1 MIIRADDFD
10 HEYMKLTGLRRMQ
23 KKQRGNPGTRAK
35 RRYRDE
41 VTAFDIETSTIPG
54 TQQAVMYIWQWQI
67 GDFTVIGR
75 TWDEFQDLCYRLK
88 AMCKED
94 QYIVVYVHN
103 LSFEFQFFAGIYEFQ
118 PEEVF
123 CIESRKIL
131 KCDMYGCLEFR
142 CSYLH
147 SNMSLDEFTRKMGV
161 EHAKL
166 HDFDYNQFRGPWTDL
181 TDDELKYCVNDVQGL
196 VEALKIEMKHDGDN
210 LYSIPLTSTGYV
222 RRDAKAVLKGVKHFI
237 VQDILPDYEVF
248 EMLQEA
254 FRGGNTHANRY
265 YAGLILENVKS
276 ADRSSSYPDVQVNCK
291 YPMSRWFRSG
301 NITTDQLFDLIDR
314 RGRAVVMRV
323 ALFNVRLHDEFWGS
337 PYLSISKC
345 RNIKNHEPDNGRILS
360 ADYLETTITDIDLKI
375 IADEYDF
382 DSMTIIDSAHSRYGY
397 LPRKFVEL
405 VNKYYRLKTEL
416 KGSEDLFDQLLY
428 MKSKNKL
435 NSLYGMSAQNP
446 IKPETQFKQGEF
458 SILEED
464 YKEKLEAQNKKAFF
478 NYAWGVWC
486 TAWARLRLEE
496 GIRLAG
502 SRFVYADTDSV
513 KYLGE
518 IDWREYNAIREAQSK
533 AHGAFAIDKKGKAHY
548 MGVFEY
554 EGEYAKFSTLGA
566 KKYCCEDSEGN
577 LQITIAGVG
586 KKAGAAELRRAG
598 GISKFKPG
606 FIFREGGG
614 LDAVYND
621 DPEIKEVTIEGHRL
635 EITRNVCLVPGEYT
649 LGLAGDYERLLDR
662 LAIE

>member
-1 MIIRADDFD
+1 MIIRAGEFD
-10 HEYMKLTGLRRMQ
+10 SEYMKLTGLRRQQ
-23 KKQRGNPGTRAK
+23 KKQRGNPSTRSK

-41 VTAFDIETSTIPG
+41 VTAFDIETSTVPG
-54 TQQAVMYIWQWQI
+54 TSQAVMYIWQWQI

-75 TWDEFQDLCYRLK
+75 TWQEFLDLCYRLK
-88 AMCKED
+88 ALCKED

-103 LSFEFQFFAGIYEFQ
+103 LSFEFQFLAGIYDFQ

-123 CIESRKIL
+123 CIERRKIL
-131 KCDMYGCLEFR
+131 KCDMFDCLELR

-166 HDFDYNQFRGPWTDL
+166 HDFDYSKFRAPWTDL
-181 TDDELKYCVNDVQGL
+181 TDDELDYCVNDVKGL
-196 VEALKIEMKHDGDN
+196 VEAIKVEMQHDGDN

-237 VQDILPDYEVF
+237 VQDILPDYDVF

-291 YPMSRWFRSG
+291 YPMSKWIRSG
-301 NITTDQLFDLIDR
+301 NITTEQLFDLIDR
-314 RGRAVVMRV
+314 RERAVVMRV
-323 ALFNVRLHDEFWGS
+323 AFFNLRLHDEFWGS
-337 PYLSISKC
+337 PYISISKC

-375 IADEYDF
+375 IVDEYDF
-382 DSMTIIDSAHSRYGY
+382 DAMTIIDSAHSRYGY

-405 VNKYYRLKTEL
+405 VNRYYRIKTEL

-435 NSLYGMSAQNP
+435 NSLYGMSAQNL
-446 IKPETQFKQGEF
+446 IKPETVF
-458 SILEED
+458 SCGDFTVKDED
-464 YKEKLEAQNKKAFF
+464 YREKLTAQNKRAFF

-513 KYLGE
+513 KYLGD
-518 IDWREYNAIREAQSK
+518 IDWCEYNRIREDQSRK
-533 AHGAFAIDKKGKAHY
+533 HGAFAVDKKGKSHY

-566 KKYCCEDSEGN
+566 KKYCSEDPDGT
-577 LQITIAGVG
+577 LHITIAGVG
-586 KKAGAAELRRAG
+586 KKSGAAELKAAG
-598 GISKFKPG
+598 GISQFKPG
-606 FIFREGGG
+606 FIFRAGGG

-621 DPEIKEVTIEGHRL
+621 DPEIKEMVIDGRKL
-635 EITRNVCLVPGEYT
+635 EISRNVCLVPGEYT

-662 LAIE
+662 LQID

>member
-1 MIIRADDFD
+1 MIIWADDFD
-10 HEYMKLTGLRRMQ
+10 HEYMKITGLRRMQ

-75 TWDEFQDLCYRLK
+75 TWEEFKDLCYRLK

-103 LSFEFQFFAGIYEFQ
+103 LSFEFQFLAGIYEFQ

-123 CIESRKIL
+123 CIESRKVL

-166 HDFDYNQFRGPWTDL
+166 HDFDYNRFRGPWTEL
-181 TDDELKYCVNDVQGL
+181 TDDELQYCINDVQGL

-345 RNIKNHEPDNGRILS
+345 RNIKNHDPDNGRILS

-375 IADEYDF
+375 ITDEYDF

-458 SILEED
+458 SVLEED
-464 YKEKLEAQNKKAFF
+464 YREKLEAQNKKAFF

-513 KYLGE
+513 KYLGD
-518 IDWREYNAIREAQSK
+518 IDWTEYNAIREAQSK
-533 AHGAFAIDKKGKAHY
+533 AHGAYAIDKKGKAHY

-586 KKAGAAELRRAG
+586 KKAGAAELRLAG

-621 DPEIKEVTIEGHRL
+621 DPEIKDVTIDGHRL
-635 EITRNVCLVPGEYT
+635 EITRNVCLVQGEYT

-662 LAIE
+662 LSIE

>member
-41 VTAFDIETSTIPG
+41 GTAFDIETSTIPG

-75 TWDEFQDLCYRLK
+75 TWEEFLDLCYRLK

-103 LSFEFQFFAGIYEFQ
+103 LSFEFQFLAGIYEFQ

-166 HDFDYNQFRGPWTDL
+166 HDFDYNRFRGPWTAL
-181 TDDELKYCVNDVQGL
+181 TDDELQYCVNDVRGL

-291 YPMSRWFRSG
+291 YPMSLPSFIKMHGVTFAS
-301 NITTDQLFDLIDR
+301 L
-314 RGRAVVMRV
+314 
-323 ALFNVRLHDEFWGS
+323 
-337 PYLSISKC
+337 C
-345 RNIKNHEPDNGRILS
+345 R
-360 ADYLETTITDIDLKI
+360 
-375 IADEYDF
+375 
-382 DSMTIIDSAHSRYGY
+382 
-397 LPRKFVEL
+397 
-405 VNKYYRLKTEL
+405 
-416 KGSEDLFDQLLY
+416 
-428 MKSKNKL
+428 
-435 NSLYGMSAQNP
+435 
-446 IKPETQFKQGEF
+446 
-458 SILEED
+458 
-464 YKEKLEAQNKKAFF
+464 
-478 NYAWGVWC
+478 
-486 TAWARLRLEE
+486 
-496 GIRLAG
+496 
-502 SRFVYADTDSV
+502 
-513 KYLGE
+513 
-518 IDWREYNAIREAQSK
+518 
-533 AHGAFAIDKKGKAHY
+533 
-548 MGVFEY
+548 
-554 EGEYAKFSTLGA
+554 
-566 KKYCCEDSEGN
+566 
-577 LQITIAGVG
+577 
-586 KKAGAAELRRAG
+586 
-598 GISKFKPG
+598 
-606 FIFREGGG
+606 
-614 LDAVYND
+614 
-621 DPEIKEVTIEGHRL
+621 
-635 EITRNVCLVPGEYT
+635 
-649 LGLAGDYERLLDR
+649 
-662 LAIE
+662 

>member
-1 MIIRADDFD
+1 M
-10 HEYMKLTGLRRMQ
+10 
-23 KKQRGNPGTRAK
+23 
-35 RRYRDE
+35 
-41 VTAFDIETSTIPG
+41 
-54 TQQAVMYIWQWQI
+54 
-67 GDFTVIGR
+67 
-75 TWDEFQDLCYRLK
+75 
-88 AMCKED
+88 
-94 QYIVVYVHN
+94 
-103 LSFEFQFFAGIYEFQ
+103 
-118 PEEVF
+118 
-123 CIESRKIL
+123 
-131 KCDMYGCLEFR
+131 
-142 CSYLH
+142 
-147 SNMSLDEFTRKMGV
+147 
-161 EHAKL
+161 
-166 HDFDYNQFRGPWTDL
+166 
-181 TDDELKYCVNDVQGL
+181 
-196 VEALKIEMKHDGDN
+196 
-210 LYSIPLTSTGYV
+210 
-222 RRDAKAVLKGVKHFI
+222 
-237 VQDILPDYEVF
+237 
-248 EMLQEA
+248 
-254 FRGGNTHANRY
+254 
-265 YAGLILENVKS
+265 
-276 ADRSSSYPDVQVNCK
+276 
-291 YPMSRWFRSG
+291 
-301 NITTDQLFDLIDR
+301 
-314 RGRAVVMRV
+314 
-323 ALFNVRLHDEFWGS
+323 
-337 PYLSISKC
+337 
-345 RNIKNHEPDNGRILS
+345 
-360 ADYLETTITDIDLKI
+360 KI
-375 IADEYDF
+375 ITDEYDF

-518 IDWREYNAIREAQSK
+518 IDWSEYNAIREAQSK
-533 AHGAFAIDKKGKAHY
+533 AHGAYAIDKKGKAHY

-566 KKYCCEDSEGN
+566 KKYCCEDTEGN

-586 KKAGAAELRRAG
+586 KKAGADELRRAG

-606 FIFREGGG
+606 FIFRDGGG

-621 DPEIKEVTIEGHRL
+621 DPEIKEVTIDGHRL
-635 EITRNVCLVPGEYT
+635 EITRNVCLVQGEYT

>member
-1 MIIRADDFD
+1 MVIRAGDFD
-10 HEYMKLTGLRRMQ
+10 LEYFKLTGLRRQQ
-23 KKQRGNPGTRAK
+23 KKQRGNPGTRSK

-41 VTAFDIETSTIPG
+41 VTAFDIETSTVPG
-54 TQQAVMYIWQWQI
+54 TQQAIMYHWQWQI
-67 GDFTVIGR
+67 GDFTVVGR
-75 TWDEFQDLCYRLK
+75 SWQEFLDLCYRLK
-88 AMCKED
+88 AYLKQD

-103 LSFEFQFFAGIYEFQ
+103 LSFEFQFLAGIYDFQ

-131 KCDMYGCLEFR
+131 KCDMFGCLELR

-166 HDFDYNQFRGPWTDL
+166 QDFDYNKFRGPWTDL
-181 TDDELKYCVNDVQGL
+181 TEDELQYCVNDVQGL
-196 VEALKIEMKHDGDN
+196 VEAIKIEMKHDGDN
-210 LYSIPLTSTGYV
+210 LYTIPLTSTGYV
-222 RRDAKAVLKGVKHFI
+222 RRDARAALKGVKHFI
-237 VQDILPDYEVF
+237 VQDILPDYDVF
-248 EMLQEA
+248 QMLYEA

-265 YAGLILENVKS
+265 YAGLILEDVKS

-291 YPMSRWFRSG
+291 YPMSKWHRSG
-301 NITTDQLFDLIDR
+301 RIDTDQLFDLIDR
-314 RGRAVVMRV
+314 RGRAVVMRI
-323 ALFNVRLHDEFWGS
+323 ALFNVRLHDEFWGA

-375 IADEYDF
+375 IVEEYDF

-397 LPRKFVEL
+397 LPNKFVDL

-428 MKSKNKL
+428 LKSKNKL

-446 IKPETQFKQGEF
+446 IKPETVFDQGEF
-458 SILEED
+458 SIKPED
-464 YKEKLEAQNKKAFF
+464 YSEKLTKQNKRAFF
-478 NYAWGVWC
+478 AYAWGVWC

-513 KYLGE
+513 KYLGD
-518 IDWREYNAIREAQSK
+518 IDWSEYNAIREKQSRE
-533 AHGAFAIDKKGKAHY
+533 HGAFAIDKNGKEHY

-554 EGEYAKFSTLGA
+554 EGSYHKFATLGA
-566 KKYCCEDSEGN
+566 KKYCSEDAAGN
-577 LQITIAGVG
+577 VQITIAGVS
-586 KKAGAAELRRAG
+586 KKAGAKELQQAG

-614 LDAVYND
+614 LMAVYND
-621 DPEIKEVTIEGHRL
+621 EPEIKEVTIDGHRL
-635 EITRNVCLVPGEYT
+635 EITRNVCLVQGEYT

>member
-10 HEYMKLTGLRRMQ
+10 HEYMKLTGLRRQQ

-41 VTAFDIETSTIPG
+41 ITAFDIETSTIPG
-54 TQQAVMYIWQWQI
+54 TQLAVMYIWQWQI

-75 TWDEFQDLCYRLK
+75 TWEEFQDLCYRLK
-88 AMCKED
+88 AQFKED

-103 LSFEFQFFAGIYEFQ
+103 LSFEFQFLAGIYEFQ

-131 KCDMYGCLEFR
+131 KCDMFDCLEFR

-147 SNMSLDEFTRKMGV
+147 SNMSLNEFTRKMGV

-166 HDFDYNQFRGPWTDL
+166 HDFDYNRFRGPWTAL
-181 TDDELKYCVNDVQGL
+181 TDDELQYCINDVQGL

-248 EMLQEA
+248 EMLREA

-265 YAGLILENVKS
+265 YSGLILENVKS

-375 IADEYDF
+375 ITDEYDF

-464 YKEKLEAQNKKAFF
+464 YKEKLKAQNKKAFF

-518 IDWREYNAIREAQSK
+518 IDWSEYNAIREAQSK
-533 AHGAFAIDKKGKAHY
+533 AQGAYAIDKKGKAHY

-566 KKYCCEDSEGN
+566 KKYCCEDWEGN

-586 KKAGAAELRRAG
+586 KKAGAAELLRAG

-606 FIFREGGG
+606 FIFREGCG
-614 LDAVYND
+614 LHAVYND

-635 EITRNVCLVPGEYT
+635 EITRNVCLVQGEYT
-649 LGLAGDYERLLDR
+649 LGIAGDYERLLDR

>member
-67 GDFTVIGR
+67 GEFTVIGR
-75 TWDEFQDLCYRLK
+75 TWEEFRDLCYRLK

-103 LSFEFQFFAGIYEFQ
+103 LSFEFQFLAGIYEFQ

-131 KCDMYGCLEFR
+131 KCDMFGCLEFR

-166 HDFDYNQFRGPWTDL
+166 HDFDYNKFRGPWTDL
-181 TDDELKYCVNDVQGL
+181 TDDELQYCVNDVQGL

-345 RNIKNHEPDNGRILS
+345 RNIKNHDPDNGRILS

-375 IADEYDF
+375 ITDEYDF

-513 KYLGE
+513 KY
-518 IDWREYNAIREAQSK
+518 
-533 AHGAFAIDKKGKAHY
+533 
-548 MGVFEY
+548 
-554 EGEYAKFSTLGA
+554 
-566 KKYCCEDSEGN
+566 
-577 LQITIAGVG
+577 
-586 KKAGAAELRRAG
+586 
-598 GISKFKPG
+598 
-606 FIFREGGG
+606 
-614 LDAVYND
+614 
-621 DPEIKEVTIEGHRL
+621 
-635 EITRNVCLVPGEYT
+635 
-649 LGLAGDYERLLDR
+649 
-662 LAIE
+662 

>member
-10 HEYMKLTGLRRMQ
+10 REYMKLTGLRRMQ

-75 TWDEFQDLCYRLK
+75 TWEEFQDLCYRLK

-103 LSFEFQFFAGIYEFQ
+103 LSFEFQFLAGIYEFQ

-166 HDFDYNQFRGPWTDL
+166 HDFDYNRFRGPWTAL
-181 TDDELKYCVNDVQGL
+181 TDDELQYCVNDVQGL

-375 IADEYDF
+375 ITDEYDF

-518 IDWREYNAIREAQSK
+518 IDWSEYNAIREKQSRE
-533 AHGAFAIDKKGKAHY
+533 HGAYAIDKKGKAHY

-566 KKYCCEDSEGN
+566 KKYCCEDTEGN

-586 KKAGAAELRRAG
+586 KKAGAAELRWAG

-621 DPEIKEVTIEGHRL
+621 DPEIKEVTIDGHRL
-635 EITRNVCLVPGEYT
+635 EITRNVCLVQGEYT

>member
-10 HEYMKLTGLRRMQ
+10 REYMKLTGLRRMQ

-41 VTAFDIETSTIPG
+41 VTAFDIETSTILG
-54 TQQAVMYIWQWQI
+54 THQAVMYIWQWQI

-75 TWDEFQDLCYRLK
+75 TWDEFRDLCYRLK
-88 AMCKED
+88 EMCKED

-103 LSFEFQFFAGIYEFQ
+103 LSFEFQFLAGIYEFQ

-166 HDFDYNQFRGPWTDL
+166 HDFDYAQFRGPWTAL
-181 TDDELKYCVNDVQGL
+181 TDDELQYCVNDVQGL
-196 VEALKIEMKHDGDN
+196 VEAIKIEMKHDGDN

-375 IADEYDF
+375 ITDEYDF

-397 LPRKFVEL
+397 LPRKFVDL

-435 NSLYGMSAQNP
+435 NSMYGMSAQNP

-464 YKEKLEAQNKKAFF
+464 YK
-478 NYAWGVWC
+478 
-486 TAWARLRLEE
+486 
-496 GIRLAG
+496 
-502 SRFVYADTDSV
+502 D
-513 KYLGE
+513 
-518 IDWREYNAIREAQSK
+518 
-533 AHGAFAIDKKGKAHY
+533 
-548 MGVFEY
+548 
-554 EGEYAKFSTLGA
+554 
-566 KKYCCEDSEGN
+566 
-577 LQITIAGVG
+577 
-586 KKAGAAELRRAG
+586 
-598 GISKFKPG
+598 
-606 FIFREGGG
+606 
-614 LDAVYND
+614 
-621 DPEIKEVTIEGHRL
+621 
-635 EITRNVCLVPGEYT
+635 
-649 LGLAGDYERLLDR
+649 
-662 LAIE
+662 

>member
-41 VTAFDIETSTIPG
+41 ITAFDIETSTIPG
-54 TQQAVMYIWQWQI
+54 TQQAIMYIWQWQI

-75 TWDEFQDLCYRLK
+75 TWEEFQDLCYRLK
-88 AMCKED
+88 AQCKED

-103 LSFEFQFFAGIYEFQ
+103 LSFEFQFLAGIYDFQ

-131 KCDMYGCLEFR
+131 KCDMFGCLEFR

-166 HDFDYNQFRGPWTDL
+166 HDFDYNQFRGPWTAL
-181 TDDELKYCVNDVQGL
+181 TDDELQYCINDVQGL
-196 VEALKIEMKHDGDN
+196 VEALKIEMKHDRDN

-237 VQDILPDYEVF
+237 VQDILPEYEVF

-375 IADEYDF
+375 ITDEYDF

-435 NSLYGMSAQNP
+435 NSLYGISAQNP
-446 IKPETQFKQGEF
+446 IKPETQFKQGGF

-518 IDWREYNAIREAQSK
+518 IDWSEYNAIREAQSK
-533 AHGAFAIDKKGKAHY
+533 AHGAYAIDKKGKAHY

-566 KKYCCEDSEGN
+566 KKYCCEDTEGN

-586 KKAGAAELRRAG
+586 KKAGVNELRRAG

-621 DPEIKEVTIEGHRL
+621 DPEIKEVTIDGHRL
-635 EITRNVCLVPGEYT
+635 EITRNVCLVQGEYT

>member
-75 TWDEFQDLCYRLK
+75 TWEEFQDLCYRLK
-88 AMCKED
+88 SMCKED

-103 LSFEFQFFAGIYEFQ
+103 LSFEFQFLAGIYEFQ

-131 KCDMYGCLEFR
+131 KCDMFGCLEFR

-166 HDFDYNQFRGPWTDL
+166 HDFDYNRFRGPWTAL
-181 TDDELKYCVNDVQGL
+181 TDDELQYCVNDVQGL
-196 VEALKIEMKHDGDN
+196 VEAIKIEMKHDGDN

-458 SILEED
+458 CILEED

-513 KYLGE
+513 KYLGD
-518 IDWREYNAIREAQSK
+518 IDWTEYNAIREAQSK
-533 AHGAFAIDKKGKAHY
+533 AHGAYAIDKKGKAHY

-554 EGEYAKFSTLGA
+554 EGSYHKFATLGA
-566 KKYCCEDSEGN
+566 KKYCSEDAAGN
-577 LQITIAGVG
+577 VQITIAGVS
-586 KKAGAAELRRAG
+586 KRAGAKELQQAG

-606 FIFREGGG
+606 FIFRKGGG

-621 DPEIKEVTIEGHRL
+621 DPEIKEVTIDGHRL
-635 EITRNVCLVPGEYT
+635 EITRNVCLVQGEYT

-662 LAIE
+662 LSIE

>member
-54 TQQAVMYIWQWQI
+54 TQQAAMYIWQWQI

-88 AMCKED
+88 AQCKED

-103 LSFEFQFFAGIYEFQ
+103 LSFEFQFLAGIYDFQ
-118 PEEVF
+118 PDEVF

-131 KCDMYGCLEFR
+131 KCDMFGCLEFR

-166 HDFDYNQFRGPWTDL
+166 HDFDYNQFRGPWTPL
-181 TDDELKYCVNDVQGL
+181 TDDELQYCINDVQGL

-375 IADEYDF
+375 ITDEYDF

-446 IKPETQFKQGEF
+446 IKPETRFKQGEF

-518 IDWREYNAIREAQSK
+518 IDWSEYNAIREAQSK
-533 AHGAFAIDKKGKAHY
+533 AHGAYAIDKKGKAHY

-554 EGEYAKFSTLGA
+554 EGEYTKFSTLGA
-566 KKYCCEDSEGN
+566 KKYCCEDAEGN

-586 KKAGAAELRRAG
+586 KKAGAAELRGAG

-621 DPEIKEVTIEGHRL
+621 DPEIREVTIDGHRL
-635 EITRNVCLVPGEYT
+635 DITRNVCLVQGEYT

-662 LAIE
+662 LSIE